1 MELIGRLILVLTI
14 AVQPLAVVVR
24 PRCLPGQ
31 MPPSGADLA
40 CGCCEPAMMPLEAL
54 CGDGSEGVAACC
66 CERPNTEPAQ
76 PPAPQARPGG
86 ETLHLALPSA
96 APGISLASAAT
107 ITRPQ
112 VQASSAA
119 RHSGR
124 SIQSILCTWLT

>member
-40 CGCCEPAMMPLEAL
+40 CGCCEPVTVLAEAS
-54 CGDGSEGVAACC
+54 CGEDAGAVAACC
-66 CERPNTEPAQ
+66 CDHPTPQPAQ
-76 PPAPQARPGG
+76 PPAPQTRPPGQA
-86 ETLHLALPSA
+86 LHLALPSA